1 MSGAPPDL
9 TTRQRLLADL
19 FAILPERE
27 TAALVAEM
35 TLTTANS
42 IADMVTALLSPAGDI
57 VELDTVEGLLA
68 AYAMARKRLLEE
80 LALLADAEKC
90 AAFRRAALLVHGLL
104 CGGSPATQ
112 AWITEWLS
120 TTGIVPGEARRRP
133 S

>member
-90 AAFRRAALLVHGLL
+90 AAFAGPRCSCTGCSAA
-104 CGGSPATQ
+104 
-112 AWITEWLS
+112 
-120 TTGIVPGEARRRP
+120 ARRRP
-133 S
+133 RHGSPNG